1 VTLADEAA
9 LAEGMRRELKL
20 AIGGVVGAAV
30 LIFAAVL
37 LASPAPGPV
46 GALKPI
52 ARPVLEEPARPVAA
66 AAPKVAE
73 APSHEIFI
81 EREVDAGAGYVRTV
95 KIPAGTVKI
104 VSQPDC
110 TISWEGGTLGPSP
123 VLVTLPAGKVV
134 ATFENPRLFLKR
146 TAIVEVAAHLQTVQ
160 TVRFGVGK
168 LEVVGPKGTKVLFDG
183 HPVGKLPIGL
193 IEAVAGAH
201 TIETVRPDGANEKAP
216 LELIA
221 GAQVTHTVTPPP
233 AAD

>member
-1 VTLADEAA
+1 
-9 LAEGMRRELKL
+9 
-20 AIGGVVGAAV
+20 V
-30 LIFAAVL
+30 LIFTVVW
-37 LASPAPGPV
+37 LASPTPKQP
-46 GALKPI
+46 GALEPI
-52 ARPVLEEPARPVAA
+52 PRPVVEAPARPVAS
-66 AAPKVAE
+66 AAPIVAE

-110 TISWEGGTLGPSP
+110 TISWEGGALGPSP

-134 ATFENPRLFLKR
+134 ATFENPKLFLKR
-146 TAIVEVAAHLQTVQ
+146 TAIVNVPAHVQTVQ
-160 TVRFGVGK
+160 TVRFEVGK
-168 LEVVGPKGTKVLFDG
+168 LEVVGPKGTQVLFDG
-183 HPVGKLPIGL
+183 RPMGKLPIGL

-201 TIETVRPDGANEKAP
+201 TIETVRPDGANEKAS